1 MGATAAAVFREEF
14 ARHVAVAE
22 ATAANLEFL
31 FARLVTLAAVTIV
44 SGGKLIFFGNGGS
57 AADAQ
62 HLATELSVRYR
73 KDRKALPAI
82 ALGADGVLLTAAG
95 NDLGFEQ
102 VFARQIEALG
112 RPGDLAIALSTS
124 GRSPNVIA
132 ALQAARAGG
141 LSTAALGGGVGG
153 MLPMLADP
161 VLLVPAEDVARIQ
174 EMHIALGHMLC
185 LALEREL
192 GLGEA

>member
-1 MGATAAAVFREEF
+1 MAAPAAALFRAEF
-14 ARHVAVAE
+14 ARHVSVAE
-22 ATAANLEFL
+22 ATAASLEPVFL
-31 FARLVTLAAVTIV
+31 RLVTVAAVTLV

-62 HLATELSVRYR
+62 HLATELAVRYGA
-73 KDRKALPAI
+73 DRRALPAV

-112 RPGDLAIALSTS
+112 RPGDLALALSTS

-132 ALQAARAGG
+132 GLRAARVAG
-141 LSTAALGGGVGG
+141 LSAAALGGRDGG
-153 MLPMLADP
+153 LLPGLADP
-161 VLLVPAEDVARIQ
+161 VLLVPADEISRIQ
-174 EMHIALGHMLC
+174 EMHITLGHMLC
-185 LALEREL
+185 AALEQEL
-192 GLGEA
+192 GLGAG